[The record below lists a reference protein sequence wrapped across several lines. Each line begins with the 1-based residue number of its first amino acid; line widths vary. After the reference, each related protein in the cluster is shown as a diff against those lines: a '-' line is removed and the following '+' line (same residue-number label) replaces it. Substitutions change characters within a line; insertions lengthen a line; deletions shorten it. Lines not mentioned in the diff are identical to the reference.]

1 MSKCSSCMFRGVF
14 RDHGA
19 LCDVCTVQK
28 DLVKAIKAIEDHSSD
43 SPCDYFITKDVLI
56 ELLRVIKSCPSETFW
71 IKEDNK
77 RTCGNCGFYYFSNND
92 DFAFCPSCGFKIV
105 KK

>member
-1 MSKCSSCMFRGVF
+1 MFRGVF